1 MPSHVCT
8 CSSLK
13 YLLIRNSS
21 QVPCP
26 LWPFPKELVTGLS
39 VLLMYFIIVYVSQLC
54 IIYVFPFPYLDCELL
69 YARGYLFYFWFTN
82 AQHRVWNILLKNIYF
97 WIYLCAHG
105 YQIAEGKT
113 FLDHSRSGSQ
123 FKIFGSKRK
132 FNRIWKKK
140 VKNLHVYSCIMGIS
154 WSVLVCRII
163 ETLDYDFLF
172 CSYFVPALL
181 KYYWNPGK
189 FKVWNMMISYMYILW
204 NYYHNKLTRH
214 LHSLT

>member
-39 VLLMYFIIVYVSQLC
+39 VPLMYFIIVYVSQLC

-140 VKNLHVYSCIMGIS
+140 SKNPSCLFMYYGNIMICACMQNNWDLRLRFS
-154 WSVLVCRII
+154 FL
-163 ETLDYDFLF
+163 FLF
-172 CSYFVPALL
+172 CSSFTEILL
-181 KYYWNPGK
+181 KSRK
-189 FKVWNMMISYMYILW
+189 I
-204 NYYHNKLTRH
+204 
-214 LHSLT
+214 